1 MEHNLSGAAR
11 PIRRLRKMNTAA
23 EGCTMRDAFGREINY
38 MRLSVTD
45 RCNLRCRYCMPAEG
59 VPATAHADILRYEE
73 LLRVAQAA
81 VSLGIDRF
89 KVTGGEPLVRRGI
102 VDFIRSLKA
111 LPGVR
116 QVTLTTNGLHLPS
129 LLDGLLDAGLDA
141 VNISLDTRDNAQYQA
156 ITRSSHTADEVLHAV
171 RLCAGRLPTKVNA
184 VLLSETAAQLV
195 PLARLAEELPVDV
208 RFIERMPLGAAD
220 ASASEPA
227 HKETIDLLRAAW
239 PDLAS
244 VQKRCGNGPAR
255 YYASTKLNGC
265 IGLIEAVSHAFCA
278 SCNRVRLTSTGLLK
292 PCLCYE
298 QGTDLKPLLRGGA
311 DNAALRDAIGQAVRD
326 KPAAHC
332 FAQQDAVTEHKSM
345 NQIGG

>member
-11 PIRRLRKMNTAA
+11 PIRLLRKMNTAA

-45 RCNLRCRYCMPAEG
+45 RCNLRCRYCMPMEG
-59 VPATAHADILRYEE
+59 VPPTTHGDILRYEE

-129 LLDGLLDAGLDA
+129 LLNGLLDAGLDA

-156 ITRSSHTADEVLHAV
+156 ITRSGHTADEVLHAV

-184 VLLSETAAQLV
+184 VLLPETAAQLI

-208 RFIERMPLGAAD
+208 RFIERMPLGVTDIAA
-220 ASASEPA
+220 EPV
-227 HKETIDLLRAAW
+227 HREVIGRLRVVW
-239 PDLAS
+239 PDLHPVS
-244 VQKRCGNGPAR
+244 EQRGNGPAR
-255 YYASTKLNGC
+255 YYASAKLNGC
-265 IGLIEAVSHAFCA
+265 VGLIEAVSHAFCA

-298 QGTDLKPLLRGGA
+298 TGTDLKPLLRGGA
-311 DNAALRDAIGQAVRD
+311 DDAALRAAIEQTVQS

-332 FAQQDAVTEHKSM
+332 FAEQQAVTERKSM

>member
-1 MEHNLSGAAR
+1 M
-11 PIRRLRKMNTAA
+11 
-23 EGCTMRDAFGREINY
+23 
-38 MRLSVTD
+38 
-45 RCNLRCRYCMPAEG
+45 
-59 VPATAHADILRYEE
+59 
-73 LLRVAQAA
+73 
-81 VSLGIDRF
+81 
-89 KVTGGEPLVRRGI
+89 RRGI

-195 PLARLAEELPVDV
+195 PLARLAEELLVDV

-311 DNAALRDAIGQAVRD
+311 DDAALRDAIEQAVRG

-332 FAQQDAVTEHKSM
+332 FAERQAVTERKSM

>member
-1 MEHNLSGAAR
+1 
-11 PIRRLRKMNTAA
+11 
-23 EGCTMRDAFGREINY
+23 MRDALGREINY

-59 VPATAHADILRYEE
+59 VPPTAHADILRYEE

-116 QVTLTTNGLHLPS
+116 QVTLTTNGLLLPS

-156 ITRSSHTADEVLHAV
+156 ITRSTHTADEVLHAV
-171 RLCAGRLPTKVNA
+171 RLCAGHLPTKINA
-184 VLLSETAAQLV
+184 VLLPETAAQLI
-195 PLARLAEELPVDV
+195 PLAYLAEELPVDV
-208 RFIERMPLGAAD
+208 RFIERMPVGAANIG
-220 ASASEPA
+220 AKELAHSEI
-227 HKETIDLLRAAW
+227 IDLLRTVW
-239 PDLAS
+239 PDLAP
-244 VQKRCGNGPAR
+244 VQAPRGNGPAR
-255 YYASTKLNGC
+255 YFAAPGLKGC
-265 IGLIEAVSHAFCA
+265 IGLIEAVSHAFCEG
-278 SCNRVRLTSTGLLK
+278 CNRVRLTSTGHLK

-298 QGTDLKPLLRGGA
+298 QGTDLRPLLRGGA
-311 DNAALRDAIGQAVRD
+311 DDAALRAAIKRAIYH

>member
-11 PIRRLRKMNTAA
+11 PIQRLRKMNTAA

-45 RCNLRCRYCMPAEG
+45 RCNLRCRYCMPIEG
-59 VPATAHADILRYEE
+59 VPPTSHTDILRYEE

-111 LPGVR
+111 LPGIK
-116 QVTLTTNGLHLPS
+116 QVTLTTNGLLLPP

-156 ITRSSHTADEVLHAV
+156 ITRSGHTADEVLHAV

-208 RFIERMPLGAAD
+208 RFIERMPLGVTDIAA
-220 ASASEPA
+220 EPV
-227 HKETIDLLRAAW
+227 HREVIGRLRVVW
-239 PDLAS
+239 PDLHPIS
-244 VQKRCGNGPAR
+244 GQRGNGPAR

-265 IGLIEAVSHAFCA
+265 IGLIEAVSHAFCEG
-278 SCNRVRLTSTGLLK
+278 CNRVRLTSTGLLK

-298 QGTDLKPLLRGGA
+298 QGTDLGPLLRGGA
-311 DNAALRDAIGQAVRD
+311 DDAALRAAIEQTVQS

-332 FAQQDAVTEHKSM
+332 FAEQQAVTERKSM

>member
-1 MEHNLSGAAR
+1 
-11 PIRRLRKMNTAA
+11 
-23 EGCTMRDAFGREINY
+23 MRDALGREINY

-59 VPATAHADILRYEE
+59 VPPTAHGDILRYEE

-102 VDFIRSLKA
+102 MDFIRSLKS
-111 LPGVR
+111 LPGVK
-116 QVTLTTNGLHLPS
+116 QVTLTTNGLLLPP

-156 ITRSSHTADEVLHAV
+156 ITRSGHTADEVLHAA
-171 RLCAGRLPTKVNA
+171 RLCAGRLPTKINA
-184 VLLSETAAQLV
+184 VLLPETAAQLI
-195 PLARLAEELPVDV
+195 PLAQLAEELPVDV

-220 ASASEPA
+220 IGAAEPV
-227 HKETIDLLRAAW
+227 HREVIDRLRAVW
-239 PDLAS
+239 PDLAP
-244 VQKRCGNGPAR
+244 VQAPRGNGPAR
-255 YYASTKLNGC
+255 YFAAPGLKGC
-265 IGLIEAVSHAFCA
+265 IGLIEAVSHAFCEG
-278 SCNRVRLTSTGLLK
+278 CNRVRLTSTGHLK

-298 QGTDLKPLLRGGA
+298 TGTDLKPLLRGGA
-311 DNAALRDAIGQAVRD
+311 DDAALRDAIEQAVQD

-332 FAQQDAVTEHKSM
+332 FAERQAVTERKSM

>member
-1 MEHNLSGAAR
+1 
-11 PIRRLRKMNTAA
+11 
-23 EGCTMRDAFGREINY
+23 MRDALGREINY

-45 RCNLRCRYCMPAEG
+45 RCNLRCRYCMPIEG
-59 VPATAHADILRYEE
+59 VPPAAHCDILRYEA
-73 LLRVAQAA
+73 LLRVVQAA

-102 VDFIRSLKA
+102 VDFIHSLKA

-116 QVTLTTNGLHLPS
+116 QVTLTTNGLLLPP

-156 ITRSSHTADEVLHAV
+156 ITRSGHTADEVLHAV

>member
-1 MEHNLSGAAR
+1 
-11 PIRRLRKMNTAA
+11 
-23 EGCTMRDAFGREINY
+23 MRDALGREINY

-59 VPATAHADILRYEE
+59 VPPTAHGDILRYEE

-102 VDFIRSLKA
+102 TDFIRSLKS

-116 QVTLTTNGLHLPS
+116 QVTLTTNGLLLPS

-141 VNISLDTRDNAQYQA
+141 VNISLDTRDNAQYQF
-156 ITRSSHTADEVLHAV
+156 ITRSSHTADEVLHTI
-171 RLCAGRLPTKVNA
+171 RLCAGRLPTKINA
-184 VLLSETAAQLV
+184 VLLPETAAQLI
-195 PLARLAEELPVDV
+195 PLAQLAEELPVDV

-220 ASASEPA
+220 IGAAESVHREV
-227 HKETIDLLRAAW
+227 IDRLHAVW
-239 PDLAS
+239 PDLAP
-244 VQKRCGNGPAR
+244 VQERRGNGPAR
-255 YYASTKLNGC
+255 YYASSGLRGC

-298 QGTDLKPLLRGGA
+298 TESDLKPLLRGGA
-311 DNAALRDAIGQAVRD
+311 DDAALRDAIEQAVRG

-332 FAQQDAVTEHKSM
+332 FAERQAVTERKSM

>member
-59 VPATAHADILRYEE
+59 VPPTSHTDILRYEE

-102 VDFIRSLKA
+102 TDFIRSLKS

-116 QVTLTTNGLHLPS
+116 QVTLTTNGLLLPS

-195 PLARLAEELPVDV
+195 PLARLAEELLVDV

>member
-1 MEHNLSGAAR
+1 
-11 PIRRLRKMNTAA
+11 
-23 EGCTMRDAFGREINY
+23 MRDALGREINY

-59 VPATAHADILRYEE
+59 VPATAHTDILRYEE

-102 VDFIRSLKA
+102 TDFIRSLKA

-116 QVTLTTNGLHLPS
+116 QVTLTTNGLLLPS

-141 VNISLDTRDNAQYQA
+141 VNISLDTRDNAQYQF
-156 ITRSSHTADEVLHAV
+156 ITRSGHTADEVLHAA
-171 RLCAGRLPTKVNA
+171 RLCAGRLPTKINA

-255 YYASTKLNGC
+255 YYASAKLNGC
-265 IGLIEAVSHAFCA
+265 VGLIEAVSHAFCA

-311 DNAALRDAIGQAVRD
+311 DNAALRDAIEQAVRG

-332 FAQQDAVTEHKSM
+332 FAERQAVTERKSM

>member
-1 MEHNLSGAAR
+1 
-11 PIRRLRKMNTAA
+11 
-23 EGCTMRDAFGREINY
+23 MRDALGREISY

-59 VPATAHADILRYEE
+59 VPATAHGDILRYEE

-102 VDFIRSLKA
+102 TDFIRTLKS
-111 LPGVR
+111 LPGVK
-116 QVTLTTNGLHLPS
+116 QVTLTTNGLLLPS

-141 VNISLDTRDNAQYQA
+141 VNISLDTRDNAQYQF
-156 ITRSSHTADEVLHAV
+156 ITRSGHTADEVLHTI
-171 RLCAGRLPTKVNA
+171 RLCAGRLPTKINA
-184 VLLSETAAQLV
+184 VLLPETAAQLI

-220 ASASEPA
+220 IGAAESVHREV
-227 HKETIDLLRAAW
+227 IDRLRAVW
-239 PDLAS
+239 PDLAP
-244 VQKRCGNGPAR
+244 VQERRGNGPAR
-255 YYASTKLNGC
+255 YYASSGLRGC

-298 QGTDLKPLLRGGA
+298 TGSDLKPLLRGGA
-311 DNAALRDAIGQAVRD
+311 DDVALRDAIEQAVQD

-332 FAQQDAVTEHKSM
+332 FAERQAVTERKSM

>member
-45 RCNLRCRYCMPAEG
+45 RCNLRCRYCMPMEG
-59 VPATAHADILRYEE
+59 VPPTTHGDILRYEE

-156 ITRSSHTADEVLHAV
+156 ITRSGHTADEVLHAV

>member
-1 MEHNLSGAAR
+1 
-11 PIRRLRKMNTAA
+11 
-23 EGCTMRDAFGREINY
+23 MRDAFGREINY

-59 VPATAHADILRYEE
+59 VPPTSHTDILRYEE

-171 RLCAGRLPTKVNA
+171 RLCAGTLPTKINA
-184 VLLSETAAQLV
+184 VLLPETAAQLV

-208 RFIERMPLGAAD
+208 RFIERMPVGAAD
-220 ASASEPA
+220 TGAKEPA
-227 HKETIDLLRAAW
+227 HRETIDLLRAVW
-239 PDLAS
+239 PDLHPVS
-244 VQKRCGNGPAR
+244 EPRGNGPAR
-255 YYASTKLNGC
+255 YYASAKLHGC
-265 IGLIEAVSHAFCA
+265 IGLIEAVSHAFCEN
-278 SCNRVRLTSTGLLK
+278 CNRVRLTSTGPLK

-298 QGTDLKPLLRGGA
+298 QGTDLGPLLRGGA
-311 DNAALRDAIGQAVRD
+311 DDAALRDAIEQAVQG

-332 FAQQDAVTEHKSM
+332 FSEQQAATERKSM

>member
-11 PIRRLRKMNTAA
+11 PIQRLRKMNTAA

-59 VPATAHADILRYEE
+59 VPPTSHTDILRYEE

-255 YYASTKLNGC
+255 YYASAKLNGC
-265 IGLIEAVSHAFCA
+265 VGLIEAVSHAFCA

-298 QGTDLKPLLRGGA
+298 QGTELKPLLRGGA

>member
-1 MEHNLSGAAR
+1 MEHNLSGAAH

-45 RCNLRCRYCMPAEG
+45 RCNLRCRYCMPMEG
-59 VPATAHADILRYEE
+59 VPPTTHGDILRYEE

-156 ITRSSHTADEVLHAV
+156 ITRSGHTADEVLHAV

>member
-1 MEHNLSGAAR
+1 
-11 PIRRLRKMNTAA
+11 
-23 EGCTMRDAFGREINY
+23 MRDALDREIDY

-59 VPATAHADILRYEE
+59 VPPTAHADILRYEE

-102 VDFIRSLKA
+102 TDFIRSLKA

-116 QVTLTTNGLHLPS
+116 QVTLTTNGLLLPS

-156 ITRSSHTADEVLHAV
+156 ITRSTHTADEVLHAV
-171 RLCAGRLPTKVNA
+171 RLCAGHLPTKINA
-184 VLLSETAAQLV
+184 VLLPETAAQLI
-195 PLARLAEELPVDV
+195 PLAYLAEELPVDV
-208 RFIERMPLGAAD
+208 RFIERMPVGAANIG
-220 ASASEPA
+220 AKELAHSEI
-227 HKETIDLLRAAW
+227 IDLLRTVW
-239 PDLAS
+239 PDLAP
-244 VQKRCGNGPAR
+244 VQAPRGNGPAR
-255 YYASTKLNGC
+255 YFAAPGLKGC
-265 IGLIEAVSHAFCA
+265 IGLIEAVSHAFCEG
-278 SCNRVRLTSTGLLK
+278 CNRVRLTSTGIFK

-298 QGTDLKPLLRGGA
+298 LGTDLRPLLRGGA
-311 DNAALRDAIGQAVRD
+311 DDAARRAAIRQAVYQ

-332 FAQQDAVTEHKSM
+332 FSERQDITEHKSM

>member
-1 MEHNLSGAAR
+1 
-11 PIRRLRKMNTAA
+11 
-23 EGCTMRDAFGREINY
+23 MRDALGREINY

-59 VPATAHADILRYEE
+59 VPPTAHGDILRYEE

-102 VDFIRSLKA
+102 TDFIRSLKS
-111 LPGVR
+111 LPGVK
-116 QVTLTTNGLHLPS
+116 QVTLTTNGLLLPS

-141 VNISLDTRDNAQYQA
+141 VNISLDTRDNAQYQF
-156 ITRSSHTADEVLHAV
+156 ITRSSHTADEVLHTI
-171 RLCAGRLPTKVNA
+171 RLCAGRLPTKINA
-184 VLLSETAAQLV
+184 VLLPETAAQLI
-195 PLARLAEELPVDV
+195 PLAQLAEELPVDV

-220 ASASEPA
+220 IGAAESVHREV
-227 HKETIDLLRAAW
+227 IDRLHAVW
-239 PDLAS
+239 PDLAP
-244 VQKRCGNGPAR
+244 VQERRGNGPAR
-255 YYASTKLNGC
+255 YYASSGLRGC

-298 QGTDLKPLLRGGA
+298 TESDLKPLLRGGA
-311 DNAALRDAIGQAVRD
+311 DDATLRDAIEQAVRG

-332 FAQQDAVTEHKSM
+332 FAERQAVTERKSM

>member
-1 MEHNLSGAAR
+1 
-11 PIRRLRKMNTAA
+11 
-23 EGCTMRDAFGREINY
+23 MRDALGREINY

-59 VPATAHADILRYEE
+59 VPPTAHGDILRYEE

-81 VSLGIDRF
+81 VSLGIDRL
-89 KVTGGEPLVRRGI
+89 KITGGEPLVRRGI
-102 VDFIRSLKA
+102 TDFIRSLKS

-116 QVTLTTNGLHLPS
+116 QVTLTTNGLLLPP

-156 ITRSSHTADEVLHAV
+156 ITRSSHTADEVLHTI
-171 RLCAGRLPTKVNA
+171 RLCAGRLPTKINA
-184 VLLSETAAQLV
+184 VLLPETAAQLI
-195 PLARLAEELPVDV
+195 PLAQLVEELPVDV

-220 ASASEPA
+220 IGAAEPV
-227 HKETIDLLRAAW
+227 HREVIDRLRAVW
-239 PDLAS
+239 PDLAP
-244 VQKRCGNGPAR
+244 VQERRGNGPAR
-255 YYASTKLNGC
+255 YYASSGLRGC
-265 IGLIEAVSHAFCA
+265 IGLIEAVSHAFCEN
-278 SCNRVRLTSTGLLK
+278 CNRVRLTSTGLLK

-298 QGTDLKPLLRGGA
+298 QGTDLGPLLRGGA
-311 DNAALRDAIGQAVRD
+311 GDAALRAAIRQAVYH

-332 FAQQDAVTEHKSM
+332 FARRQAVTEHNSM

>member
-1 MEHNLSGAAR
+1 
-11 PIRRLRKMNTAA
+11 
-23 EGCTMRDAFGREINY
+23 MRDALGREINY

-59 VPATAHADILRYEE
+59 VPATAHTDILRYEE

-102 VDFIRSLKA
+102 MDFIRSLKS

-116 QVTLTTNGLHLPS
+116 QVTLTTNGLLLPS

-141 VNISLDTRDNAQYQA
+141 VNISLDTRDNAQYQF
-156 ITRSSHTADEVLHAV
+156 ITRSSHTADKVLYAA
-171 RLCAGRLPTKVNA
+171 RLCAGRLPTKINA
-184 VLLSETAAQLV
+184 VLLPETAAQLI
-195 PLARLAEELPVDV
+195 PLAQLAEELPVDV

-220 ASASEPA
+220 IGAAEPV
-227 HKETIDLLRAAW
+227 HREVIDRLHAVW
-239 PDLAS
+239 PDLAP
-244 VQKRCGNGPAR
+244 VQERRGNGPAR
-255 YYASTKLNGC
+255 YYASSGLRGC

-298 QGTDLKPLLRGGA
+298 TGTDLKPLLRGGA
-311 DNAALRDAIGQAVRD
+311 DNAALREAIEQAVQG

-332 FAQQDAVTEHKSM
+332 FAEQQAVTERKSM

>member
-59 VPATAHADILRYEE
+59 VPPTSHTDILRYEE

-195 PLARLAEELPVDV
+195 PLARLAEELLVDV

>member
-11 PIRRLRKMNTAA
+11 PIQRLRKMNTAA

-45 RCNLRCRYCMPAEG
+45 RCNLRCRYCMPIEG
-59 VPATAHADILRYEE
+59 VPPTTHGDILRYEE

-102 VDFIRSLKA
+102 TDFIRSLKA

-116 QVTLTTNGLHLPS
+116 QVTLTTNGLLLPS

-255 YYASTKLNGC
+255 YYASAKLNGC
-265 IGLIEAVSHAFCA
+265 VGLIEAVSHAFCA

-298 QGTDLKPLLRGGA
+298 QGTELKPLLRGGA

>member
-1 MEHNLSGAAR
+1 
-11 PIRRLRKMNTAA
+11 
-23 EGCTMRDAFGREINY
+23 MRDALGREINY

-45 RCNLRCRYCMPAEG
+45 RCNLRCRYCMPIEG
-59 VPATAHADILRYEE
+59 VPPAAHCDILRYEA
-73 LLRVAQAA
+73 LLRVVQAA

-116 QVTLTTNGLHLPS
+116 QVTLTTNGLLLPP

-171 RLCAGRLPTKVNA
+171 RLCAGTLPTKINA
-184 VLLSETAAQLV
+184 VLLPETAAQLI

-208 RFIERMPLGAAD
+208 RFIERMPLGVTDIGATE
-220 ASASEPA
+220 SVHIEV
-227 HKETIDLLRAAW
+227 IDRLRAVW
-239 PDLAS
+239 PDLAP
-244 VQKRCGNGPAR
+244 VQERRGNGPAR
-255 YYASTKLNGC
+255 YYASAKLHGC

-298 QGTDLKPLLRGGA
+298 TGTDLKPLLRGGA
-311 DNAALRDAIGQAVRD
+311 DDAALRDAIEQAVRD
-326 KPAAHC
+326 KPAVHC
-332 FAQQDAVTEHKSM
+332 FAERQAVTERKSM

>member
-1 MEHNLSGAAR
+1 
-11 PIRRLRKMNTAA
+11 
-23 EGCTMRDAFGREINY
+23 MRDALGREINY

-102 VDFIRSLKA
+102 VDFIRSLKE

-116 QVTLTTNGLHLPS
+116 QVTLTTNGLLLPS
-129 LLDGLLDAGLDA
+129 LLDGLVDAGLDT
-141 VNISLDTRDNAQYQA
+141 VNISLDTTDNAQYQA
-156 ITRSSHTADEVLHAV
+156 ITRSTHTADEVLHAV
-171 RLCAGRLPTKVNA
+171 RLCAGRLPTKINA
-184 VLLSETAAQLV
+184 VLLPETAAQLI
-195 PLARLAEELPVDV
+195 PLAHLAEELPVDV
-208 RFIERMPLGAAD
+208 RFIERMPVGAAD
-220 ASASEPA
+220 IGAAEPV
-227 HKETIDLLRAAW
+227 HMEVIDRMRAVW
-239 PDLAS
+239 PDLAP
-244 VQKRCGNGPAR
+244 VQAPRGNGPAR
-255 YYASTKLNGC
+255 YFAAPGLKGC

-278 SCNRVRLTSTGLLK
+278 GCNRVRLTSTGHLK

-298 QGTDLKPLLRGGA
+298 QGTDLRPLLRGGA
-311 DNAALRDAIGQAVRD
+311 DDAALRAAIRQAVYQ

-332 FAQQDAVTEHKSM
+332 FAERQDITEHKSM